1 MKWVIVLTVFV
12 SPLRCDAHILSKAV
26 KTALSMLFLITR
38 VINEN
43 FTERSDDEYI

>member
-1 MKWVIVLTVFV
+1 MTISFQ
-12 SPLRCDAHILSKAV
+12 KAV
-26 KTALSMLFLITR
+26 KTALYMLFLITR